1 MEVKASL
8 LNIYEQDSVSNIQFQ
23 DVFKQYYAQ
32 VVRQIMRIVREQAIA
47 EDLAQEVF
55 LQLYHTEWKEIESV
69 SAWLAK
75 ASIYAAYNYLRSE
88 KRHQA
93 RIEKEANY
101 KQSMSSPSL
110 EEKCIQKEEITRVQS
125 TLKEMDERERTLLL
139 MKFSG
144 FQYKEIA
151 EATHMEVSSVG
162 TLLARAKAK
171 FRKMYRGM
179 KEE

>member
-23 DVFKQYYAQ
+23 DVFKQYYAH

-88 KRHQA
+88 KG
-93 RIEKEANY
+93 I
-101 KQSMSSPSL
+101 KQ
-110 EEKCIQKEEITRVQS
+110 E
-125 TLKEMDERERTLLL
+125 LK
-139 MKFSG
+139 KK
-144 FQYKEIA
+144 QIINNQ
-151 EATHMEVSSVG
+151 
-162 TLLARAKAK
+162 
-171 FRKMYRGM
+171 
-179 KEE
+179 

>member
-1 MEVKASL
+1 M
-8 LNIYEQDSVSNIQFQ
+8 LNAYEQDVSNHQFQ
-23 DVFKQYYAQ
+23 DVFKEYYAH
-32 VVRQIMRIVREQAIA
+32 VVRQMMRIVRDQAIA

-55 LQLYHTEWKEIESV
+55 LQLYHTDWKQIENL

-75 ASIYAAYNYLRSE
+75 AAIYASYNYLRSE

-101 KQSMSSPSL
+101 TQSSSSL
-110 EEKCIQKEEITRVQS
+110 SSEDQWMQNEEITNVQS

-151 EATHMEVSSVG
+151 QALHVEVSSIG
-162 TLLARAKAK
+162 TLLARAKSK
-171 FRKMYRGM
+171 FRSMYRGV